1 MNAETSANISFFV
14 EEDVSHPFPS
24 DEPEYSKWLNSVA
37 AEENKTISTLTYIF
51 CSDEYLLDINLT
63 YLGHDYYTDII
74 TFPYKEGDIIESDIY
89 ISLDRIKENAEEFK
103 VSFYNELK
111 RVMVHGVL
119 HLIGYNDKSE
129 KEVITIREKEDYYIR
144 RFDFLS

>member
-1 MNAETSANISFFV
+1 MNAETSANIFFCV
-14 EEDVSHPFPS
+14 EENVSHPFLS
-24 DEPEYSKWLNSVA
+24 YEHEYSKWLNSVA
-37 AEENKTISTLTYIF
+37 AEENKTIATLTYIF

-89 ISLDRIKENAEEFK
+89 ISLDRIKENAAEFK
-103 VSFYNELK
+103 VSFYDELK

-119 HLIGYNDKSE
+119 HLMGYNDRSE
-129 KEVITIREKEDYYIR
+129 HEIKIIREKEDYYIR
-144 RFDFLS
+144 RFDLLS